1 MKKKLFLLA
10 IAGCVILF
18 TVYSCSKNERGV
30 GSTDQV
36 VVEMSNDVNVQ
47 AYFTLVADQIKQVL
61 VPYSKDLLKPDR
73 VKPTKATFEAA
84 AQNLVATHLDETKY
98 LMELG
103 LKIRKR
109 YELANKSESE
119 VRNLFDK
126 VLDALNK
133 NPKKHALSRRDPS
146 DKASATRSVYSYA
159 NYHEPPETT
168 TCVNYYLVTYYTD
181 DPEHWL
187 TATPL
192 FESCTETSNPYQTGS
207 VNYPFDT
214 PDFEAAP
221 VDPYDTSG
229 ILKKLK
235 YCHDD
240 LMTKVQRCD

>member
-1 MKKKLFLLA
+1 MK
-10 IAGCVILF
+10 
-18 TVYSCSKNERGV
+18 
-30 GSTDQV
+30 
-36 VVEMSNDVNVQ
+36 
-47 AYFTLVADQIKQVL
+47 
-61 VPYSKDLLKPDR
+61 
-73 VKPTKATFEAA
+73 
-84 AQNLVATHLDETKY
+84 
-98 LMELG
+98 
-103 LKIRKR
+103 
-109 YELANKSESE
+109 
-119 VRNLFDK
+119 
-126 VLDALNK
+126 
-133 NPKKHALSRRDPS
+133 
-146 DKASATRSVYSYA
+146 
-159 NYHEPPETT
+159 
-168 TCVNYYLVTYYTD
+168 YYLVTYYTD

>member
-1 MKKKLFLLA
+1 
-10 IAGCVILF
+10 
-18 TVYSCSKNERGV
+18 
-30 GSTDQV
+30 
-36 VVEMSNDVNVQ
+36 MSNDVNVQ

-133 NPKKHALSRRDPS
+133 NPKNMPC
-146 DKASATRSVYSYA
+146 
-159 NYHEPPETT
+159 PEEIPVIRLPLLAVSILMQIITSHRKRL
-168 TCVNYYLVTYYTD
+168 LV
-181 DPEHWL
+181 W
-187 TATPL
+187 
-192 FESCTETSNPYQTGS
+192 S
-207 VNYPFDT
+207 
-214 PDFEAAP
+214 
-221 VDPYDTSG
+221 
-229 ILKKLK
+229 II
-235 YCHDD
+235 
-240 LMTKVQRCD
+240 